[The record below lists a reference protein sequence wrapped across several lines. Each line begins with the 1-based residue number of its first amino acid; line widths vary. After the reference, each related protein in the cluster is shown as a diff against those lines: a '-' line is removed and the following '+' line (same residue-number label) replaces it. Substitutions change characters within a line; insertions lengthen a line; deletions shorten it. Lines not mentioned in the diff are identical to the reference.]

1 MPAVTANTMTLPRV
15 DSPDPNGRSRSVRTV
30 TTAPRGFEGE
40 GFPVRRAFAGVDK
53 ADLDPFVH
61 MDQMGE
67 VEYGVGEPRG
77 TDWHPHRGFE
87 TFTYLMDGTFIHQD
101 SHGGG
106 GVIENGGTQYMT
118 AGAGI
123 LHIETPPES
132 LVMSGGLF
140 HGIQLW
146 INLPAA
152 KKWLAPA
159 YQGLHVALALNSD
172 GGALVRVLAGT
183 VAGHTGPG
191 RSQSPISIVHATL
204 APGARLELPWRKDFN
219 GLVYA
224 LSGRGSV
231 GAYGQ
236 PLNGGQLAVLGSG
249 DHITLEAAPSQSLA
263 TPALDVLLLGGVP
276 LREPVFAY
284 GPFVMNTKAEV
295 IQAIEDY
302 QRGRLGLLPGRD
314 HARTTADTRRT
325 LADRDP
331 WHRDGGPSAGGSLS
345 VRTGHDVSMG
355 TRHVHKT
362 MVRTLDGVLVSF
374 AEWLAENPS
383 VALADFASVAG
394 AADVVVNATNGAG
407 TSSAH

>member
-1 MPAVTANTMTLPRV
+1 MPAVTADTMTLPRV
-15 DSPDPNGRSRSVRTV
+15 DTPDPNGRSRTVRTV

-106 GVIENGGTQYMT
+106 GVIANGGTQYMT

-140 HGIQLW
+140 HGVQLW

-159 YQGLHVALALNSD
+159 YQGLEGTDIALASSPD

-204 APGARLELPWRKDFN
+204 APGARLELPWRADFN
-219 GLVYA
+219 ALVYA

-236 PLNGGQLAVLGSG
+236 PINGGQLAVLGSG
-249 DHITLEAAPSQSLA
+249 DHITLEAAPSQSVA

-295 IQAIEDY
+295 VQAIEDY
-302 QRGRLGLLPGRD
+302 QRGRLGVIP
-314 HARTTADTRRT
+314 
-325 LADRDP
+325 
-331 WHRDGGPSAGGSLS
+331 
-345 VRTGHDVSMG
+345 
-355 TRHVHKT
+355 
-362 MVRTLDGVLVSF
+362 
-374 AEWLAENPS
+374 E
-383 VALADFASVAG
+383 G
-394 AADVVVNATNGAG
+394 AIMPIPH
-407 TSSAH
+407 SR

>member
-1 MPAVTANTMTLPRV
+1 MPAMTADTMTLPRV
-15 DSPDPNGRSRSVRTV
+15 DVADPNGRSRPVRTV

-67 VEYGVGEPRG
+67 VEYGIGEPRG

-132 LVMSGGLF
+132 LVRSGGLF
-140 HGIQLW
+140 HGVQLW

-159 YQGLHVALALNSD
+159 YQGLEGTDIALASSAD

-204 APGARLELPWRKDFN
+204 APGARLELPWRTDFN
-219 GLVYA
+219 ALVYA
-224 LSGRGSV
+224 LTGRGSV

-236 PLNGGQLAVLGSG
+236 PINGGQLAVLGSG
-249 DHITLEAAPSQSLA
+249 DHITLEAAPGQSVA

-302 QRGRLGLLPGRD
+302 QRGRLGVIP
-314 HARTTADTRRT
+314 
-325 LADRDP
+325 
-331 WHRDGGPSAGGSLS
+331 
-345 VRTGHDVSMG
+345 
-355 TRHVHKT
+355 
-362 MVRTLDGVLVSF
+362 
-374 AEWLAENPS
+374 E
-383 VALADFASVAG
+383 G
-394 AADVVVNATNGAG
+394 AIMPHHG
-407 TSSAH
+407 

>member
-1 MPAVTANTMTLPRV
+1 
-15 DSPDPNGRSRSVRTV
+15 
-30 TTAPRGFEGE
+30 
-40 GFPVRRAFAGVDK
+40 
-53 ADLDPFVH
+53 
-61 MDQMGE
+61 
-67 VEYGVGEPRG
+67 
-77 TDWHPHRGFE
+77 
-87 TFTYLMDGTFIHQD
+87 
-101 SHGGG
+101 
-106 GVIENGGTQYMT
+106 
-118 AGAGI
+118 
-123 LHIETPPES
+123 
-132 LVMSGGLF
+132 MSGGLF

-159 YQGLHVALALNSD
+159 YQGLEGTDIALASSAD

-219 GLVYA
+219 ALVYA

-236 PLNGGQLAVLGSG
+236 PINGGQLAVLGSG
-249 DHITLEAAPSQSLA
+249 DHITLEAAPSQSVA

-302 QRGRLGLLPGRD
+302 QAGRLGVIP
-314 HARTTADTRRT
+314 
-325 LADRDP
+325 
-331 WHRDGGPSAGGSLS
+331 
-345 VRTGHDVSMG
+345 
-355 TRHVHKT
+355 
-362 MVRTLDGVLVSF
+362 
-374 AEWLAENPS
+374 E
-383 VALADFASVAG
+383 G
-394 AADVVVNATNGAG
+394 AIMPHHG
-407 TSSAH
+407 